1 MYFSYPQV
9 VLQEVP
15 DEISLALSISGCNL
29 NCKGC
34 HSSETFDPKFGEELS
49 LSKLAQM
56 IDHQKYITCVLF
68 YGGEWLIEEL
78 EVFIDYVKSRKLKVC
93 LFTGRNLEYFSVE
106 FLSKLDFIKVGRY
119 KERLGGLKSEQ
130 TNQKFIKL
138 PQNLSKD

>member
-78 EVFIDYVKSRKLKVC
+78 EVFIDYVKSRNLKVC

-106 FLSKLDFIKVGRY
+106 FLSKLDFIKVGIY
-119 KERLGGLKSEQ
+119 KENLGGLKSEQ

-138 PQNLSKD
+138 SQNLSKD

>member
-34 HSSETFDPKFGEELS
+34 HSSETFDPKFGEELT

-78 EVFIDYVKSRKLKVC
+78 EVFIDYVKSRNLKVC

-119 KERLGGLKSEQ
+119 KENLGGLKSEQ

>member
-119 KERLGGLKSEQ
+119 RESLGGLKSEQ

>member
-15 DEISLALSISGCNL
+15 DEISLALSISGCPL

-78 EVFIDYVKSRKLKVC
+78 EVFIDYVKSRNLKVC

-119 KERLGGLKSEQ
+119 KENLGGLKSEQ

>member
-78 EVFIDYVKSRKLKVC
+78 EVFIDYVKSRNLKVC

-119 KERLGGLKSEQ
+119 KENLGGLKSEQ